1 MLLFSHFCF
10 KWIQSVEQDGGH
22 AAAARDDVEIP
33 LVDPP
38 FDERSAVENDEIL
51 DDFVHGARRVDAALV
66 LAQLHELAQHAV
78 VHAPVVLLQNVLL
91 RVLDGVNERLVEHRF
106 GDAADE

>member
-1 MLLFSHFCF
+1 ML
-10 KWIQSVEQDGGH
+10 
-22 AAAARDDVEIP
+22 
-33 LVDPP
+33 
-38 FDERSAVENDEIL
+38 
-51 DDFVHGARRVDAALV
+51 ALV